1 MKNEINKSEL
11 ASQLRSGISAA
22 LEVKKDPKIKAGLGS
37 LVRLPLQVKV
47 KRELVI
53 QFSGRAFA

>member
-11 ASQLRSGISAA
+11 ASKLRSVISAA
-22 LEVKKDPKIKAGLGS
+22 LEVKKDPKIKAGLDS

-47 KRELVI
+47 KRTGDTV
-53 QFSGRAFA
+53 QW